1 MSLIKQLW
9 IAIGLI
15 TTLSLGGSFIV
26 STLSARHYLE
36 QELMVKNMDNAAS
49 LALSL
54 SQMPKD
60 DVTVELQIASQFD
73 TGHYRLIRLTSPAG
87 ATLVERE
94 YTGQAAT
101 APRWFM
107 TLIPIATRP
116 GIAQIQD
123 GWHQF
128 GTLHVET
135 HDRYAYESLWGATRQ
150 LLWWFLGGGLLTG
163 LIGTLALK
171 LVTRPLGRMV
181 EQAQAIG
188 ERRFVTT
195 PEPRTRE
202 FRSVV
207 RAMNTLSERIRT
219 MLTEE
224 SRRLEELRRQTQ
236 HDKLTGLYSRPQFL
250 NQLDEALARAD
261 AHAIG
266 MIYVVRV
273 ANLADLNQRSGR
285 ARVDELLAL
294 LAATLRAAPIPGA
307 RLDHGRLN
315 ASEFA
320 LLTLGLD
327 EGTLDALETLTGEL
341 RTRALAHLPEAELFA
356 AAARYTAGE
365 ARGPLLARLDG
376 ALAAAEQAGCKRT
389 MVAAAGLPLRTSVE
403 SWRQLIAD
411 ALDQDGLALQRFPV
425 IDTRGR
431 VIHFESPV
439 RLRLDGDWLNAG
451 QFLPWAARA
460 GLIERIDARVLTA
473 ASAVLAADPDCPGLA
488 INLSTGAVSHTGA
501 REGLIATLQAHPAHA
516 HRLWIDVQE
525 STALRHPVEFR
536 MLCIALHAL
545 GCKIGLKHAGRDFA
559 RFADMHDLG
568 LDYIKVSAAFTRD
581 IHANAGNQVFV
592 RGVCTLAHSIGLKVI
607 AEGVSNEDEKAMLAS
622 VGVDA
627 MTGPGISAGNG
638 ENTQ

>member
-15 TTLSLGGSFIV
+15 TALSLGGSFIV

-36 QELMVKNMDNAAS
+36 QELMVKNMDNATS

-60 DVTVELQIASQFD
+60 EVTVELQIAAQFD
-73 TGHYRLIRLTSPAG
+73 AGHYRLIRLTAPSG

-94 YTGQAAT
+94 YSGQAAS
-101 APRWFM
+101 APHWFM
-107 TLIPIATRP
+107 TLIPIDTRP
-116 GIAQIQD
+116 GIAQVQD
-123 GWHQF
+123 GWRQF
-128 GTLHVET
+128 GALQVET
-135 HDRYAYESLWGATRQ
+135 HDRYAYESLWMATKQ

-171 LVTRPLGRMV
+171 LITRPLGRMV
-181 EQAQAIG
+181 EQAEAIG

-207 RAMNTLSERIRT
+207 RAMNTLSERIRS

-224 SRRLEELRRQTQ
+224 SQRLEALRQQAQ
-236 HDKLTGLYSRPQFL
+236 HDELTGLYNRPQFL

-261 AHAIG
+261 AQAIG
-266 MIYVVRV
+266 VLYLVRV
-273 ANLADLNQRSGR
+273 ANLAELNQQAGR
-285 ARVDELLAL
+285 AQVDAL
-294 LAATLRAAPIPGA
+294 LAQLAATIRAAPVPGE
-307 RLDHGRLN
+307 RVDHGRLN
-315 ASEFA
+315 ATELA

-327 EGTLDALETLTGEL
+327 EGTLDALDALSEALRACA
-341 RTRALAHLPEAELFA
+341 RTRLPGARLFA
-356 AAARYTAGE
+356 AAAHYTAGE
-365 ARGPLLARLDG
+365 ARSQLLARLDG
-376 ALAAAEQAGCKRT
+376 ALAAAEQDGCT
-389 MVAAAGLPLRTSVE
+389 QMMVAGAEQPLRANVDA
-403 SWRQLIAD
+403 WRQSICD
-411 ALDQDGLALQRFPV
+411 ALDQGGIALQRFPV
-425 IDTRGR
+425 LDMQGQPL
-431 VIHFESPV
+431 HFESPV
-439 RLRLDGDWLNAG
+439 RLRLDGEWLNAG

-460 GLIERIDARVLTA
+460 ALIERIDARVLATA
-473 ASAVLAADPDCPGLA
+473 CAVLAEDPDCAGLA
-488 INLSTGAVSHTGA
+488 INLSAEAVSHTAA
-501 REGLIATLQAHPAHA
+501 REGLISTLQAQRAHA

-568 LDYIKVSAAFTRD
+568 LDYIKISAAFIRD
-581 IHANAGNQVFV
+581 IDTNAGNQVFV

-607 AEGVSNEDEKAMLAS
+607 AEGVSNENEKAVLAS
-622 VGVDA
+622 VGVNA
-627 MTGPGISAGNG
+627 MTGPGVSAGNG
-638 ENTQ
+638 ESTQ